1 MARTVRPFDHFLSET
16 PRERRWGGG
25 GTAGPP
31 RSKMSLEHATA
42 VVPWSGRV
50 TFDGSCLPFVEPMEN
65 GRESPSI
72 CSSAAVF
79 LLIVLVPTAG
89 RRSLTLFLSLFRAVV
104 FFSVFVATSIFY
116 FSSPARAALEGK
128 VVNQCRP
135 SDVFGGRV
143 GELLRTRRR
152 CGAKEKRE
160 RGIEREREK
169 VRKKERG
176 RWEGSKSPKSGPHS
190 AQKWG
195 KMGSLALLGRRL
207 RHCPGQEDNTH
218 THTRKR
224 THKKTPFRRRRPL
237 RPRRGGFSF
246 PHTERERDPAASV
259 ISQDAVVI
267 R

>member
-25 GTAGPP
+25 GDGWTPKVENVAGTRDCSRSMVRP
-31 RSKMSLEHATA
+31 RHFRWQLPSIRGANGERK
-42 VVPWSGRV
+42 RV
-50 TFDGSCLPFVEPMEN
+50 TFYLLICGRVFVDRSRSNGRPTVVNSFFISFSSCGFFFGVCCDVDFLFLVAGARGPRRQ
-65 GRESPSI
+65 GRESVSP
-72 CSSAAVF
+72 V
-79 LLIVLVPTAG
+79 G
-89 RRSLTLFLSLFRAVV
+89 RIWWSCRRVVAHQTPLRSERKA
-104 FFSVFVATSIFY
+104 
-116 FSSPARAALEGK
+116 
-128 VVNQCRP
+128 
-135 SDVFGGRV
+135 
-143 GELLRTRRR
+143 
-152 CGAKEKRE
+152 RE
-160 RGIEREREK
+160 RDREREK